1 MKAFVGVLN
10 DQQLR
15 AVLDRREV
23 LAKAQRARA
32 KTRITDISRL
42 GRGTVEG
49 LGVVDLG
56 DVLGAVLVAVVV
68 ARTQALELGRS
79 CTRIFVS
86 SPKRTL
92 ILPVPELPWQTPL
105 PRVL

>member
-23 LAKAQRARA
+23 SAKAQRRRA
-32 KTRITDISRL
+32 KTRIADGSRL
-42 GRGTVEG
+42 GRETVVG
-49 LGVVDLG
+49 AGVVDVA
-56 DVLGAVLVAVVV
+56 DAVAAL
-68 ARTQALELGRS
+68 TQALVLGRS
-79 CTRIFVS
+79 CTRSFVS

-105 PRVL
+105 PSVL